1 MATTVKRVPCRQEAQ
16 AREGEETG
24 KKKAKE
30 AVEAEKKEG
39 EEGRGREGRGKAR
52 RVKPVAILRSEEISD
67 LSEVRCPASYRAQDG
82 APQRKIH
89 DSRWS
94 RF

>member
-67 LSEVRCPASYRAQDG
+67 LSEVEMPGKLQSSG
-82 APQRKIH
+82 
-89 DSRWS
+89 WS
-94 RF
+94 PSKKDPR